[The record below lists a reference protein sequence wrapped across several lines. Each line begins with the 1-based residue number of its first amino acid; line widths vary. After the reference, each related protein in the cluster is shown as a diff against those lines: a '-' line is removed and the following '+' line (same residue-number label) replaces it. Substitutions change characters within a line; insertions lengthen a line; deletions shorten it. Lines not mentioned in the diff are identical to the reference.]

1 MRTWTP
7 CPADPSADHAL
18 VGLIGQL
25 GLPGFQRTLLHTLA
39 PVIPAASFSVYS
51 VYGLASGGPQL
62 FMSASHGI
70 ADTTVACWRA
80 YLAGPYQGD
89 LTLHT
94 REPASAHP
102 TRLVHITAQEVPPAH
117 RAQVYDAHGMAER
130 VSVVQSQADTGAGTG
145 GVLALN
151 FYRHQHQRAFQD
163 DQLAALSG
171 LAPAL
176 MALVQQQLALTATAP
191 RAAPP
196 LSAARARLQ
205 ALSPQLTPR
214 ELDVC
219 ARLLLGMTQDGIAS
233 DLGIGLPTV
242 KTLRNRAFAR
252 LGIHF
257 RNELFARVMPH

>member
-51 VYGLASGGPQL
+51 VYGMASVAPQL

-70 ADTTVACWRA
+70 ADTTVACWQA
-80 YLAGPYQGD
+80 YLAGPHQSD
-89 LTLHT
+89 QTLST
-94 REPASAHP
+94 REPTDTQP
-102 TRLVHITAQEVPPAH
+102 TRLMHITAQEVPPAH

-130 VSVVQSQADTGAGTG
+130 VSVVQSRTSLG

-163 DQLAALSG
+163 DQLAALSS

-176 MALVQQQLALTATAP
+176 MALVQKQLALTATAP
-191 RAAPP
+191 PATPP
-196 LSAARARLQ
+196 LSTARQRLQ
-205 ALSPQLTPR
+205 ALNPQLTPR